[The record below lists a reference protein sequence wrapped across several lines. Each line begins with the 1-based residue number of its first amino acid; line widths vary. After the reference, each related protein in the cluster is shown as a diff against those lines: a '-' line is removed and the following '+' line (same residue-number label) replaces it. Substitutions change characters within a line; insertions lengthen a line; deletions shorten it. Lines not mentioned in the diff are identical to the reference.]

1 MHSQIRELREMGG
14 EDMMLTVQAGKV
26 VKHFAYHPKE
36 CGLFNDVVSEVFK
49 EGVEWSDLWYGNLL
63 GGGRVEGGVEAVRLA
78 WEITQEAGPVTQAR
92 NVKNPS

>member
-1 MHSQIRELREMGG
+1 MRREEIITEMNHEGGEKKRGDRTREEHEQEKEGQTDLEKTNHCMHSQIKELREMGG

-49 EGVEWSDLWYGNLL
+49 EGVE
-63 GGGRVEGGVEAVRLA
+63 
-78 WEITQEAGPVTQAR
+78 
-92 NVKNPS
+92 